1 MRWIEKFERTHCGI
15 CRVGPPDNKGRN
27 YVRALILVAAAA
39 LTLSAC
45 GGNRDETANADANLM
60 VADNMATMDANM
72 MGTDANMMGGNMG
85 GADMNMA
92 TNGATEANMMAQ
104 DMNTNA
110 PDTNLANGM

>member
-1 MRWIEKFERTHCGI
+1 LRTQAQNPAFWC
-15 CRVGPPDNKGRN
+15 PTTKGEN
-27 YVRALILVAAAA
+27 YVRALILVAGAA
-39 LTLSAC
+39 LSLAAC
-45 GGNRDETANADANLM
+45 GGNRDEAGNADANLM

-72 MGTDANMMGGNMG
+72 GGMDANMT
-85 GADMNMA
+85 

>member
-1 MRWIEKFERTHCGI
+1 M
-15 CRVGPPDNKGRN
+15 
-27 YVRALILVAAAA
+27 RALILVAGAA
-39 LTLSAC
+39 LSLAAC
-45 GGNRDETANADANLM
+45 GGNNDEAMNSDANLM

-72 MGTDANMMGGNMG
+72 MGTDANMMMDCNMG
-85 GADMNMA
+85 GMDGNMT